1 MTSFTQILNQGLEQ
15 GKLMAPQIVGNR
27 APKNV
32 SSNVRKTLK
41 FGKIFR
47 ADLLCTKMKKK

>member
-41 FGKIFR
+41 FGKI
-47 ADLLCTKMKKK
+47 L